1 MKRRILITGAAGFIG
16 FHLCKVLIER
26 NEFVIGLDNMN
37 SYYDQKL
44 KQSRLNELSKLV
56 KGKENIFSFIKGDL
70 INKEVINEIFVE
82 YNPIVGLIIWICEGG
97 TASLFEAKGDVAE
110 PPNT

>member
-1 MKRRILITGAAGFIG
+1 MIWPTRLKLTSSVLLILI
-16 FHLCKVLIER
+16 HNLPSL
-26 NEFVIGLDNMN
+26 
-37 SYYDQKL
+37 
-44 KQSRLNELSKLV
+44 
-56 KGKENIFSFIKGDL
+56 
-70 INKEVINEIFVE
+70 IFVE